1 MPVEFSPKSVIIIKR
16 QQIYGLDMRILTGKW
31 SFYLNGALL
40 SGMIVLCLYLFKDTV
55 GMNDGMIK
63 ISEYVEKTVQEEEI
77 TLPPLEWQT
86 GFLGGIFIGALAA
99 SLMSGNWK
107 IRLFQEGESGLI
119 TKSLKTVLYGIG
131 GGFLVMLGLQLAG
144 DSFLGQ
150 WSGALQLAGGA
161 WIFLTSSFAVASGMA
176 ILLERRG
183 ESEGE

>member
-1 MPVEFSPKSVIIIKR
+1 M
-16 QQIYGLDMRILTGKW
+16 QALTGKW

-40 SGMIVLCLYLFKDTV
+40 SAMIVLCLYLFQDTV

-63 ISEYVEKTVQEEEI
+63 ISEYAGQTAEQVSEDEEI
-77 TLPPLEWQT
+77 ALPPLEWQT

-107 IRLFQEGESGLI
+107 MQFFQDKEAGIVS
-119 TKSLKTVLYGIG
+119 KSLKTVLFGIG

-150 WSGALQLAGGA
+150 WSGAIQLSGGS
-161 WIFLTSSFAVASGMA
+161 WIFLISCFAVASGVA
-176 ILLERRG
+176 ILLEQRG
-183 ESEGE
+183 ESGGE